1 MKKKSNITELEVPKN
16 IYSDN
21 NQQSNQLEVR
31 KSLLHSSSNRP
42 PQIIRGEGKLVPH
55 NGTQSNVML
64 VIMVNGEIAE
74 RIIYYNNN
82 FMDADSNLY
91 EIYEPLNDVARE
103 MFAKLASGN
112 INEGALNQGITSYQ
126 TSTTSPAASSTS
138 GGQKG
143 STINIKK
150 QDLTNPEVQKGLSGI
165 KNANINVT
173 EDEEGVLNPSN
184 FHYLSEVKDETG
196 QISKPFNINGKNYQM
211 CRAKSSD
218 GEKVTAVYALDEM
231 DESGKNKIYGL
242 DEFEQ
247 IAKKFV
253 DESEK
258 TTEESVEEPVKTEK
272 KEEVT
277 KENPNFAGYK
287 HFIVNSKTG
296 KARKFKSIEE
306 LAKATMS
313 EDEKYMGIKEFKKF
327 VDESLFGKRNLK
339 EQPTAATPAP
349 AAGTPVENS
358 AVTNMFK
365 MIDRAVPST
374 AYQNIKQNPAAQYSA
389 IADWIERIGVPQN
402 KLNDIV
408 SFIKNSV
415 QKQQANPPAA
425 APVASTTTT
434 TTAAPVNEVRVIKTI
449 KKKDII

>member
-1 MKKKSNITELEVPKN
+1 MKKKSNI
-16 IYSDN
+16 S
-21 NQQSNQLEVR
+21 
-31 KSLLHSSSNRP
+31 
-42 PQIIRGEGKLVPH
+42 
-55 NGTQSNVML
+55 
-64 VIMVNGEIAE
+64 
-74 RIIYYNNN
+74 
-82 FMDADSNLY
+82 
-91 EIYEPLNDVARE
+91 
-103 MFAKLASGN
+103 
-112 INEGALNQGITSYQ
+112 EGALNQGITSYQ

-165 KNANINVT
+165 KNADINVT
-173 EDEEGVLNPSN
+173 EGEEGEEGVLKPSN
-184 FHYLSEVKDETG
+184 FHYLSEVKDESG
-196 QISKPFNINGKNYQM
+196 QISKPFTISGKNYQM

-218 GEKVTAVYALDEM
+218 GQKVTAVYALDET
-231 DESGKNKIYGL
+231 DESGKNKIYAL

-253 DESEK
+253 SESGQESGQESPDTEK
-258 TTEESVEEPVKTEK
+258 SVEEPVKAEK
-272 KEEVT
+272 KEAVT
-277 KENPNFAGYK
+277 KENPSFAGYK
-287 HFIVNSKTG
+287 HFIVNNKTG

-306 LAKATMS
+306 LAKASMT

-327 VDESLFGKRNLK
+327 VDESLFGKRSLK
-339 EQPTAATPAP
+339 EQPTMEAAPIATTATAKP

-358 AVTNMFK
+358 AVTSMFK

-374 AYQNIKQNPAAQYSA
+374 AYENIKQNPAAQYSA
-389 IADWIERIGVPQN
+389 IADWVERIGVPQN

-408 SFIKNSV
+408 NFIRNSV
-415 QKQQANPPAA
+415 QKPQANPPAA
-425 APVASTTTT
+425 APVATTT